1 MNFEITI
8 AKIERVSVRIAALSL
23 LILSL
28 LALVVYG
35 LFEFVGFV
43 SRLIRS
49 L

>member
-1 MNFEITI
+1 MNVEERI

-23 LILSL
+23 LILAL

-35 LFEFVGFV
+35 IFELVRFVA
-43 SRLIRS
+43 RLMIS